1 MRMMLSIIIP
11 TYNEARNIAASLQP
25 LQAVRAQGHQIIVAD
40 GGSTDDTVDIAAPLV
55 DDITRGEKGRARQ
68 MNAGARLARGEVL
81 VFLHADTLLPNAVDR
96 LIMDGLRGTRSQWGR
111 FDVRLDGEPAML
123 RVVERLMNLRSRL
136 TGIAT
141 GDQCLFMTREAFAA
155 VGGFPEIALME
166 DIAMSARLKRL
177 SRPACLKAK
186 AVTSARRWEERGIVR
201 TIVAMWLTRL
211 SFFFGADPALLA
223 RRYYGR

>member
-1 MRMMLSIIIP
+1 MPRLSIVVP
-11 TYNEARNIAASLQP
+11 TLQEEAQIESCLRALEP
-25 LQAVRAQGHQIIVAD
+25 LRARGAEAIVAD
-40 GGSTDDTVDIAAPLV
+40 GGSRDRTTEIARDLADHIIL
-55 DDITRGEKGRARQ
+55 TRQGRGAQ
-68 MNAGARLARGEVL
+68 MNAGASVAQGEVL
-81 VFLHADTLLPNAVDR
+81 LFLHADTRLPEYADKLIAVALAESGR
-96 LIMDGLRGTRSQWGR
+96 VWGR
-111 FDVRLDGEPAML
+111 FDIRLDGRHPLLAVVAMM
-123 RVVERLMNLRSRL
+123 MNLRSRL

-141 GDQCLFMTREAFAA
+141 GDQCLFVTREAFAA